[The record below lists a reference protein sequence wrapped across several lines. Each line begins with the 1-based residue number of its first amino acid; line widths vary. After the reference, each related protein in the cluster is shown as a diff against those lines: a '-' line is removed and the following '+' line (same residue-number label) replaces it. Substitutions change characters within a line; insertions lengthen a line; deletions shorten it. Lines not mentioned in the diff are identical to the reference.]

1 MSFSCKKGQFDRYFN
16 RLDRPVEESRPDR
29 QPDRPVDPTGN
40 PTGRSTRPVPVD
52 PTGFHL
58 WYSGVAWGEGGGSPP
73 QVTPFWGDTLTWFK
87 TITLLICGED
97 LAFLFRSTSFGPK
110 TNCFKAKTFI
120 TYFWNEK
127 RWHHIFPPRVP
138 SSLATP
144 PGKGGRGRGYLL
156 TTGHHCNSK
165 NFF

>member
-29 QPDRPVDPTGN
+29 QPDRCRLTRRVSISGTEALLG
-40 PTGRSTRPVPVD
+40 GR
-52 PTGFHL
+52 G
-58 WYSGVAWGEGGGSPP
+58 GGGSPP
-73 QVTPFWGDTLTWFK
+73 QVTPFWGDTLTWVK

-97 LAFLFRSTSFGPK
+97 LGFLFRSTSFGPK
-110 TNCFKAKTFI
+110 TNCFTAKTFI
-120 TYFWNEK
+120 PYFWTEK

-144 PGKGGRGRGYLL
+144 PGKGGKGKGYLL